1 MIEKI
6 KFVCVKRNEF
16 YKHQRKI
23 NIGEVYL
30 GHYANNSV
38 AIYTDSEEFI
48 GFYDL
53 CNFVKLDEMRN
64 KKIDQILGNHF

>member
-1 MIEKI
+1 MGKKI
-6 KFVCVKRNEF
+6 KFKFICVNRNEF
-16 YKHQRKI
+16 YTHQRKI

-30 GHYANNSV
+30 GHFVKSDSV

-64 KKIDQILGNHF
+64 RKINEILG